1 MKRTGVKTPETAPAP
16 ARFSGRKEII
26 PGFLRNRSQ
35 KAAVRLDPVGNIGLV
50 QSRPRSLEAVRLDP
64 AGRPSSLAWMNA
76 PLPQDGPLHSL
87 QFWAEIRSECR
98 HKWIH
103 ILFLQQGKIF
113 LLLPKTPVPQFC
125 GIVLDPAVAG
135 WLPFTQSRKH
145 GPQGRSWSASVC
157 GDPR

>member
-1 MKRTGVKTPETAPAP
+1 
-16 ARFSGRKEII
+16 
-26 PGFLRNRSQ
+26 
-35 KAAVRLDPVGNIGLV
+35 
-50 QSRPRSLEAVRLDP
+50 
-64 AGRPSSLAWMNA
+64 MNA

-113 LLLPKTPVPQFC
+113 LLLPKTPVPQFYR
-125 GIVLDPAVAG
+125 IVLDPAVAG
-135 WLPFTQSRKH
+135 WLPFTQSQKH

-157 GDPR
+157 GDPRDTLSVPGPRNEALPPFHRKNGSAGERLPC